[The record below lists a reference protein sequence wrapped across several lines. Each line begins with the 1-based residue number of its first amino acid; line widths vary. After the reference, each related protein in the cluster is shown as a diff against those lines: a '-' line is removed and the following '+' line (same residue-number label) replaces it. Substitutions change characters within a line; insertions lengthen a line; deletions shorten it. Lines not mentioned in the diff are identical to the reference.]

1 MVGDINPPHA
11 AGDMVSIEEM
21 VEGSFRDHAAAIR
34 GKALQLTRDPEMAAD
49 VTQEAFL
56 RLYVEARAG
65 RMPDNVSAWLYR
77 TSANLIISGA
87 RHAAVAHR
95 LAPRLVND
103 DEPTQPEAIVVLR
116 ESHDELDAAL
126 ARLPAPDRAALVLA
140 AHGATGRELAHY
152 LGRSPIAAR
161 TVLCRARRRLRTATI
176 LPVMAPAL

>member
-1 MVGDINPPHA
+1 
-11 AGDMVSIEEM
+11 MVSIEETVEKT
-21 VEGSFRDHAAAIR
+21 VEGSYRDHAAAIR

-56 RLYVEARAG
+56 RLYLEARAG

-103 DEPTQPEAIVVLR
+103 DEPTQPEAIAVLR

-176 LPVMAPAL
+176 LPAWAPAL